1 MRAYPAYLTG
11 ICVVGLCFGGYLALF
26 PAVTADFYGTKHIGF
41 NYGWMFTAYG
51 AGGLFGPFLA
61 AWLMRVADKVPYFV
75 KDAAGALVEKE
86 FTLGDYNIAFIT
98 AGVMCLVAAVLT
110 LALRAPA
117 PRERAV

>member
-1 MRAYPAYLTG
+1 
-11 ICVVGLCFGGYLALF
+11 
-26 PAVTADFYGTKHIGF
+26 
-41 NYGWMFTAYG
+41 
-51 AGGLFGPFLA
+51 
-61 AWLMRVADKVPYFV
+61 MRVADKVPYFV